1 MAKYN
6 FTTKIGT
13 QNYTIEIDTKAKYG
27 YFEHDT
33 LGDESGGGLWF
44 DKNLSLIDYDGVYF
58 LPSEVKNVLIMF
70 GMIDK
75 ERADDF

>member
-1 MAKYN
+1 MSKYN

-13 QNYTIEIDTKAKYG
+13 QNYTIEIDPKSLYG

-44 DKNLSLIDYDGVYF
+44 DKNFQLIDYDGVFF
-58 LPSEVKNVLIMF
+58 LPSEVKNILIQF

-75 ERADDF
+75 ETADDF